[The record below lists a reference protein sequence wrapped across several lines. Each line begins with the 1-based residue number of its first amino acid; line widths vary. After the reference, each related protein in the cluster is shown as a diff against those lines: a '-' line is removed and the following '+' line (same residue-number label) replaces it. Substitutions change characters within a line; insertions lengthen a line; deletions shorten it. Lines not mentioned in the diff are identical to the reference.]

1 VEVTVEG
8 MTTERAEASEPD
20 GGERP
25 ALPRHL
31 QALVGALQ
39 GPADLGANHDAYLA
53 YPAGEDSS
61 GGAAS
66 A

>member
-1 VEVTVEG
+1 
-8 MTTERAEASEPD
+8 MTKERAGTSEAD
-20 GGERP
+20 GGEHP

-31 QALVGALQ
+31 QTLVGALQ

>member
-1 VEVTVEG
+1 MEV
-8 MTTERAEASEPD
+8 MTRERAGASEPD
-20 GGERP
+20 GAERP

-39 GPADLGANHDAYLA
+39 GPADLGANHDTYLA

>member
-1 VEVTVEG
+1 
-8 MTTERAEASEPD
+8 MTEAPIESETTADD
-20 GGERP
+20 GSP

-31 QALVGALQ
+31 AALVGSLQ
-39 GPADLGANHDAYLA
+39 GPTDLGANHDAYLTYA
-53 YPAGEDSS
+53 SEDERS

>member
-1 VEVTVEG
+1 VEATVEA
-8 MTTERAEASEPD
+8 MTTERAGTPEPD

-39 GPADLGANHDAYLA
+39 GPADLGVNHDAYLC

>member
-1 VEVTVEG
+1 
-8 MTTERAEASEPD
+8 MRERAGISEAD

-31 QALVGALQ
+31 QALVGSLQ
-39 GPADLGANHDAYLA
+39 GPADLGANHDAYLV

-61 GGAAS
+61 EGAAS